1 MSDQR
6 KTKAQLIQELV
17 QLRREVRELEEE
29 RARRQES
36 EAALR
41 LSEARLKRAQEIA
54 HLGNWE
60 WNIATGE
67 LWWSEEVYRIFG
79 QQPGS
84 GGVTYQDF
92 LQAIHPRD
100 RRRVQ
105 EAVTRAVY
113 QGAPY
118 DIEHR
123 ILRPDGGERVVR
135 ELGQVEY
142 DQRGRPQGMMGTVHD
157 VTEQRRAQDRL
168 ALAQRVFDIAS
179 EGITVTDAAGRI
191 TYVNRAFTTITG
203 YSAQEVMGHTPRL
216 LKSDRHDLAFYREMW
231 HTLRE
236 VGEWRGKIWNR
247 RKSGEAYPEW
257 LAITAMKDA
266 QGRTTGYVAV
276 FHDISDI
283 TLTREKLEFHTNHDA
298 LTGLP
303 NKELF
308 RDRLQVAL
316 ARTGGRQ
323 GKTAVLSVD
332 LDNFKTINNSL
343 GHLVGD
349 ELLQQVAQRLGSAL
363 GAKATVSRLGGD
375 EFLIMLE
382 NLAGSRQALRAVRD
396 ISQCFSRAFEVRG
409 HELFMTCCVG
419 LTLAPEDGRDP
430 DTLIQNADLALA
442 RAKQQG
448 PDNFQVFTPAL
459 HQRARHRLDLENK
472 LRRALELDE
481 IVVHYQPKLALDS
494 GRVTGMEALVRWRM
508 PAREGLVP
516 PGEFIPLAEETG
528 LIVPIGFYVLK
539 QACRDTLAWHRAGY
553 PHLSV
558 AVNLSARQFQEV
570 NLVPM
575 VSSVLRQSG
584 LPTRALELELT
595 ESVAMKDVQTT
606 ERVLKQLSGMGVAI
620 SLDDFGTGYSSLAYL
635 RRLPIDALKIDKSF
649 VDDIPRDPD
658 ANAVAATIISMA
670 HSLNLAVIAEGVE
683 TPEQLHY
690 LSGQGCDQIQ
700 GYLFSPPLPAGD
712 FQRLLEQGTR
722 LETAPPASG

>member
-1 MSDQR
+1 MNDQR
-6 KTKAQLIQELV
+6 KTKAQLIQELESCRRLV
-17 QLRREVRELEEE
+17 QELEEE
-29 RARRQES
+29 RARRLES

-41 LSEARLKRAQEIA
+41 LSESRLKKAQEIA

-67 LWWSEEVYRIFG
+67 IWWSEEVYRIFG
-79 QQPGS
+79 QEPRPS
-84 GGVTYQDF
+84 GITYQDF

-100 RRRVQ
+100 RRFVQ
-105 EAVTRAVY
+105 EAVNRALY
-113 QGAPY
+113 QGSPY

-123 ILRPDGGERVVR
+123 ILRPDGQERVVR
-135 ELGQVEY
+135 ELGQVEH

-157 VTEQRRAQDRL
+157 VTEQRRAQDKL
-168 ALAQRVFDIAS
+168 ELAQRVFDIAS

-191 TYVNRAFTTITG
+191 IYVNRAFTTITG
-203 YSAQEVMGHTPRL
+203 YSAEEVMGHTPRL
-216 LKSDRHDLAFYREMW
+216 LKSDRHDLNFYREMW

-266 QGRTTGYVAV
+266 RGHITGYVAV

-316 ARTGGRQ
+316 ARASRLS
-323 GKTAVLSVD
+323 KIAVLSVD

-349 ELLQQVAQRLGSAL
+349 ELLQQVAQRLGGAL
-363 GAKATVSRLGGD
+363 GDKATVSRLGGD
-375 EFLIMLE
+375 EFLVMVE
-382 NLAGSRQALRAVRD
+382 NLGGSRQALQAVRD
-396 ISQCFSRAFEVRG
+396 ISQCFSRAFEVGG

-419 LTLAPEDGRDP
+419 LTLAPEDGRDA
-430 DTLIQNADLALA
+430 DSLIQNADLALA

-459 HQRARHRLDLENK
+459 NQRARHRLDLENK

-481 IVVHYQPKLALDS
+481 IVVYYQPKLALDS

-508 PAREGLVP
+508 PGREGLVP
-516 PGEFIPLAEETG
+516 PDEFIPLAEETG

-539 QACRDTLAWHRAGY
+539 RACSDTLAWHRAGY
-553 PHLSV
+553 QHLSV

-575 VSSVLRQSG
+575 VRSVLDQSG

-595 ESVAMKDVQTT
+595 ESVAMKDVQST
-606 ERVLKQLSGMGVAI
+606 EMVLKQLSRMGVAI

-635 RRLPIDALKIDKSF
+635 RRLPIDSLKIDKSF

-670 HSLNLAVIAEGVE
+670 HSLDITVIAEGVE

-690 LSGQGCDQIQ
+690 LSGQGCDQMQ
-700 GYLFSPPLPAGD
+700 GYLFSPPLPAER
-712 FQRLLEQGTR
+712 FRQILEQGAR
-722 LETAPPASG
+722 LETGPPGSN

>member
-1 MSDQR
+1 MSDQK
-6 KTKAQLIQELV
+6 KTKAQLIAELARQRRLVQELK
-17 QLRREVRELEEE
+17 EE
-29 RARRQES
+29 RAHRLES

-41 LSEARLKRAQEIA
+41 LSEARLKKAQEIA

-60 WNIATGE
+60 WNIGTGE

-79 QQPGS
+79 HQPRPQGT
-84 GGVTYQDF
+84 TYQDF
-92 LQAIHPRD
+92 LQAVHPRD
-100 RRRVQ
+100 RKFVQ
-105 EAVTRAVY
+105 EAVDQALY
-113 QGAPY
+113 QGSPY
-118 DIEHR
+118 DIDHR

-142 DQRGRPQGMMGTVHD
+142 DQRGRPQRMMGTVHD
-157 VTEQRRAQDRL
+157 ITEQRRAQDKL
-168 ALAQRVFDIAS
+168 ELAQRVFDIAS
-179 EGITVTDAAGRI
+179 EGITITDAAGRI
-191 TYVNRAFTTITG
+191 TYVNRAFTSITG
-203 YSAQEVMGHTPRL
+203 YSAEEVMGHTPRL
-216 LKSDRHDLAFYREMW
+216 LKSDRHDLNFYREMW

-236 VGEWRGKIWNR
+236 QGQWRGKIWNR

-257 LAITAMKDA
+257 LAITAMRDS
-266 QGRTTGYVAV
+266 QGRISGYVAV

-283 TLTREKLEFHTNHDA
+283 VLTREKLEFHTNHDA

-316 ARTGGRQ
+316 ARAGGA
-323 GKTAVLSVD
+323 KAKIAVLSVD

-349 ELLQQVAQRLGSAL
+349 ELLQQAAQRLVAAL
-363 GAKATVSRLGGD
+363 SDKATVSRLGGD
-375 EFLIMLE
+375 EFFIMLE
-382 NLAGSRQALRAVRD
+382 NLEGSRRALQAVRD
-396 ISQCFSRAFEVRG
+396 ISNCFSRAFEVEG

-419 LTLAPEDGRDP
+419 LTLSPDDGRDA
-430 DTLIQNADLALA
+430 DILIQNADLALT

-459 HQRARHRLDLENK
+459 NQRARRRLDLENK

-481 IVVHYQPKLALDS
+481 IIVYYQPKLELES

-508 PAREGLVP
+508 PGQGVVP
-516 PGEFIPLAEETG
+516 PDEFIPLAEETG
-528 LIVPIGFYVLK
+528 LIVPIGSYVLK
-539 QACRDTLAWHRAGY
+539 RACLDTLAWHRAGHHY
-553 PHLSV
+553 LSV

-570 NLVPM
+570 NLVPT
-575 VSSVLRQSG
+575 VQATLRESG

-595 ESVAMKDVQTT
+595 ESVAMKDVRTT
-606 ERVLKQLSGMGVAI
+606 EMVLQQLSRMGVAI

-649 VDDIPRDPD
+649 VDDIPGDSD

-670 HSLNLAVIAEGVE
+670 HSLKITVIAEGVE

-690 LSGQGCDQIQ
+690 LSSQGCDQMQ
-700 GYLFSPPLPAGD
+700 GYLFSPPLPAEK
-712 FQRLLEQGTR
+712 FEQILEQGTR
-722 LETAPPASG
+722 LDIRPPGPTA